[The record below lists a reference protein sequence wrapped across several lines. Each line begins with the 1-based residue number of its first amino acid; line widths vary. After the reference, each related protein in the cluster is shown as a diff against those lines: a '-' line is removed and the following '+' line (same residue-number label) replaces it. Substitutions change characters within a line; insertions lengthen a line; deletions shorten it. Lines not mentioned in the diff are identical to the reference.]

1 MKQQFEIRRIL
12 AVKVAVIAILLS
24 IAQLAS
30 AQAFDYDKEKATDFY
45 KFDEYGRL
53 LNAKKTFH
61 NAILYLD
68 LRGETKLCYN
78 DGNIVDFTSKIFKDI
93 LNRDYKSINISHYE
107 YNYYNGDYHNGEI
120 RWYDETYTVDKW
132 FKEIMA
138 KDVADSV
145 YNSTV
150 LLVHNPDVTVKAN
163 DGSTITIHYYGNGN
177 GYNFEQK
184 FNNGDHLKTRIYNDD
199 ITIAYL
205 KKDFGDYKVTYNNK
219 EDGTIIYDNGQ
230 IFKGNLIFL
239 PEDVDYLKKG
249 DRYSSFYNCE
259 ILKHDEYHDPYVLAL
274 GDIAIKTL
282 RQNYYYKEYS
292 WLKNTS
298 LENKGYPLLFSP
310 LVIGNIA
317 KVLPYDGE
325 LMDKDGKII
334 DVFRNGEK
342 LDDFDKMSVI
352 GAKQAQIDKE
362 KKAAADAIA
371 QKEMIY
377 KKYGKLSA
385 DALYNGEVVVG
396 MSEQLFI
403 IGANNYVFKKFSIV
417 NKSIENSD
425 YSRCYDLYK
434 LNSNFS
440 LVSVGYIW
448 ARDGKISSIHYY

>member
-1 MKQQFEIRRIL
+1 M
-12 AVKVAVIAILLS
+12 VKYI
-24 IAQLAS
+24 
-30 AQAFDYDKEKATDFY
+30 
-45 KFDEYGRL
+45 GRT
-53 LNAKKTFH
+53 KK
-61 NAILYLD
+61 
-68 LRGETKLCYN
+68 
-78 DGNIVDFTSKIFKDI
+78 
-93 LNRDYKSINISHYE
+93 
-107 YNYYNGDYHNGEI
+107 
-120 RWYDETYTVDKW
+120 YTVDKW

-138 KDVADSV
+138 KDVADSI
-145 YNSTV
+145 YNSTI
-150 LLVHNPDVTVKAN
+150 LLVHNPDVTVKAD
-163 DGSTITIHYYGNGN
+163 DGSTIKIHYIENGC
-177 GYNFEQK
+177 GYEFEQE
-184 FNNGDHLKTRIYNDD
+184 FNNGDHLKTTKSSIGDD
-199 ITIAYL
+199 VFIHYF
-205 KKDFGDYKVTYNNK
+205 KKDFGDYKVTHNGN
-219 EDGTIIYDNGQ
+219 EGTIIYDNGQ
-230 IFKGNLIFL
+230 IFKGDLIFL
-239 PEDVDYLKKG
+239 PEDVDYLKKEENS
-249 DRYSSFYNCE
+249 RYHNVK
-259 ILKHDEYHDPYVLAL
+259 ILKHDEYHDPNVLAL

-282 RQNYYYKEYS
+282 RQNYYYKEY
-292 WLKNTS
+292 LGQKNAS
-298 LENKGYPLLFSP
+298 IESNGYPLLFSP

>member
-30 AQAFDYDKEKATDFY
+30 AQAFDYEKEKATDFY
-45 KFDEYGRL
+45 KFDEVGWL

-68 LRGETKLCYN
+68 LQGETKLCYN
-78 DGNIVDFTSKIFKDI
+78 DGNIVDFTPKIFKDI
-93 LNRDYKSINISHYE
+93 LDANHKSININHYK
-107 YNYYNGDYHNGEI
+107 YDYSNGQIY
-120 RWYDETYTVDKW
+120 WQDEKYTVDKW

-138 KDVADSV
+138 KDVADSI
-145 YNSTV
+145 YNSTI
-150 LLVHNPDVTVKAN
+150 LLVHNPDVTVKAD
-163 DGSTITIHYYGNGN
+163 DGSTIKIHYRENGC
-177 GYNFEQK
+177 GYEFEQE
-184 FNNGDHLKTRIYNDD
+184 FNNGDHLKTTKSSIGDD
-199 ITIAYL
+199 VFIRYF
-205 KKDFGDYKVTYNNK
+205 KKDFGDYKVTHND
-219 EDGTIIYDNGQ
+219 EEGTIIYDNGQ
-230 IFKGNLIFL
+230 IFKGDLIFL

-259 ILKHDEYHDPYVLAL
+259 ILKHDEYHDPNVLAL

-282 RQNYYYKEYS
+282 RQNYYYKEY
-292 WLKNTS
+292 LGQKNAS
-298 LENKGYPLLFSP
+298 IESNGYPLLFSP

-352 GAKQAQIDKE
+352 SAKQAQIDKE
-362 KKAAADAIA
+362 KKAAADAMA

>member
-24 IAQLAS
+24 ITQLVS
-30 AQAFDYDKEKATDFY
+30 AQTFDYEKEKATDFY
-45 KFDEYGRL
+45 KFDDNGRL
-53 LNAKKTFH
+53 LNAKKTYK

-68 LRGETKLCYN
+68 LQGETKLCYN
-78 DGNIVDFTSKIFKDI
+78 DGNIVDFTSMIFKDI

-120 RWYDETYTVDKW
+120 RWYDETYTVEKW

-145 YNSTV
+145 YNSTI
-150 LLVHNPDVTVKAN
+150 LLVHHPDVTVKAD
-163 DGSTITIHYYGNGN
+163 DGSTIKIRYSNSDYT
-177 GYNFEQK
+177 FEQK
-184 FNNGDHLKTRIYNDD
+184 FNNGDYLETD
-199 ITIAYL
+199 IHSYGAAYISNF
-205 KKDFGDYKVTYNNK
+205 KKDFGNYKVTYNGNK
-219 EDGTIIYDNGQ
+219 NGAIIYNNGQ

-249 DRYSSFYNCE
+249 DRYSSLYNCE

-352 GAKQAQIDKE
+352 SAKQAQIDKE
-362 KKAAADAIA
+362 KKAAADAMA